1 MQRQTWR
8 PKSQSRVEKRVQRNM
23 TRVWSKNVLV
33 REQVLINDQKSGYMM
48 TIHDLA
54 LLSALGLSPRAQ
66 NAAGCVILSVSC
78 YLGFL

>member
-1 MQRQTWR
+1 MI
-8 PKSQSRVEKRVQRNM
+8 RN
-23 TRVWSKNVLV
+23 L
-33 REQVLINDQKSGYMM
+33 DMM
-48 TIHDLA
+48 TMHDLA